1 MCSALVSSQP
11 RALANYSKPRSVSGR
26 FEIVCLRRLRVHM
39 ARRDCALSPGQVAKD
54 STVKGP
60 EQGVGLMVQL
70 GSRTDGPLDAHLQAS
85 SSLGACVAKVSGQ
98 LVIPHG
104 PVTTSAK
111 SSTVLPWTARM
122 QENARTCANP
132 LTGRAMFHVP
142 PKNWDSG
149 PSPGGLPRRQTGT
162 RSWRNP

>member
-26 FEIVCLRRLRVHM
+26 FEMVCLRRLRVHM

-60 EQGVGLMVQL
+60 EQGVGLMVRL

-85 SSLGACVAKVSGQ
+85 SSLGACVAKVSRQ
-98 LVIPHG
+98 LAIPHG
-104 PVTTSAK
+104 PITTSAQ

-122 QENARTCANP
+122 QENARTCA
-132 LTGRAMFHVP
+132 G